1 MNILN
6 NVRSWNQAR
15 QTRSALKAL
24 SSRQLDDIGIARH
37 QISSIARNPHQM

>member
-6 NVRSWNQAR
+6 NVRTWNKAR

-24 SSRQLDDIGIARH
+24 SPRQLDDIGIARH
-37 QISSIARNPHQM
+37 QILSVARNPHQM